1 MVTDGAAPLWQCL
14 LARPRLLHRVASA
27 MVLMAAGTT
36 AVDSYIRSSPAGPR
50 PDVVILTYWFDLIAW
65 SLVVVAS
72 LAEAFVAGLSAPRL
86 RAGGRP
92 HYLIVFVVGFL
103 LASFVLSA
111 QLYFAAE
118 TRQLTLAGRVVKA
131 GAAGML
137 PLLVA
142 VALTAGS
149 TLVWI
154 TQLRPRLEARLE
166 AEIRAYERQ
175 RGGAQA
181 PSTAGAG
188 KGAGTAAPPDT
199 PAQR

>member
-1 MVTDGAAPLWQCL
+1 MVADSAAPLWQRL

-27 MVLMAAGTT
+27 MVLIAALTT
-36 AVDSYIRSSPAGPR
+36 AVDSYIRSTPAGPR
-50 PDVVILTYWFDLIAW
+50 PDVVILTYLFDLIAW
-65 SLVVVAS
+65 SIVIVAA

-103 LASFVLSA
+103 LASLVLSA

-118 TRQLTLAGRVVKA
+118 TRELTLAGRIVKA

-149 TLVWI
+149 TLVWM

-166 AEIRAYERQ
+166 AEIRAFESQ
-175 RGGAQA
+175 RGAVSA
-181 PSTAGAG
+181 PSTAGARES
-188 KGAGTAAPPDT
+188 AARTAPSDT

>member
-1 MVTDGAAPLWQCL
+1 MVIDAAAPLWQRL

-27 MVLMAAGTT
+27 FVLIAAATT

-50 PDVVILTYWFDLIAW
+50 PDAVILTYLFDLIAW

-103 LASFVLSA
+103 LASLVLSA
-111 QLYFAAE
+111 QLYFAVE

-149 TLVWI
+149 ALVWI

-166 AEIRAYERQ
+166 AEIRAYESR
-175 RGGAQA
+175 QA
-181 PSTAGAG
+181 PAGQGAG
-188 KGAGTAAPPDT
+188 KRPEPAASPGKPT
-199 PAQR
+199 RH